1 MKRYQRLTLLLLTA
15 AMLLAGFAISAL
27 ASGNISASASGNI
40 PASANRKDA
49 ILLGDLNGDGQRTA
63 IDYIMLKRHVLGTY
77 ALPEASLPAA
87 DINGNGA
94 PDALDYMLL
103 KRALLG
109 TYALPERTPEPSEP
123 SELLFAVAFS
133 YLFRTGNHEY
143 LLQLEAQLGVE
154 ADDLNRLVLSYL
166 ASLSIDGDELL
177 ALEDAITLPSAEEFE
192 AFLRSLAAWLETLLP
207 ETP

>member
-15 AMLLAGFAISAL
+15 AMLLAVFA
-27 ASGNISASASGNI
+27 I
-40 PASANRKDA
+40 PASASRKDA
-49 ILLGDLNGDGQRTA
+49 FLLGDLNGDGQRTA

-177 ALEDAITLPSAEEFE
+177 ALEDAFSLQLPTAEELGT
-192 AFLRSLAAWLETLLP
+192 FLRSLAAWLETLLP
-207 ETP
+207 ERP

>member
-1 MKRYQRLTLLLLTA
+1 MQ
-15 AMLLAGFAISAL
+15 AGRR
-27 ASGNISASASGNI
+27 ISASLLAVVLTVTVLLAALVLPVSAS
-40 PASANRKDA
+40 RKDPF
-49 ILLGDLNGDGQRTA
+49 LLGDLNGDGQRTA

-77 ALPEASLPAA
+77 ALPETSLPAA

-109 TYALPERTPEPSEP
+109 TYALPEVAPEPSEP
-123 SELLFAVAFS
+123 PEELLFAVAFS

-143 LLQLEAQLGVE
+143 LLQLEAQLGME
-154 ADDLNRLVLSYL
+154 SDDLNRLVLSYL

-177 ALEDAITLPSAEEFE
+177 TLEDAITLPSAEEFE